1 MAVRFPTQVILV
13 VNCISNEKNNKHEA
27 SLLLGHE
34 RGRNIGVVCCPV
46 GFACLLSAPWF
57 CQTLS
62 QLLGPGTV
70 VVWVA
75 RPRVDWGYETNGT
88 PNLLTDEDSTQAC
101 RQHSCW
107 IHKTQFW
114 VFKLMAH
121 GCRWVSSSMQ
131 STTEKSW
138 DRIEQWR
145 ALEQTMWLLL
155 LDWGPLDYAKSD
167 NTFLRTHMSFSFK
180 SHNLMK
186 TVEGLYM
193 SEPSNLEGSS
203 PWGKWPWKQLRS
215 SRVEVILKHAKVPS
229 VLFKFVMG
237 AGRGKGMW
245 WSSLDRFSGFNNT
258 ERAVGPLC
266 HRHSFGFLTNLTVC
280 NVSGWNPSGK
290 ALKPNWSKQYSNLSS
305 RMLPALPTSIP
316 RLCLLRIVSSSQISS
331 SHTVSA
337 GGLTSERLKSPWS
350 NLSDLSA
357 RLVTSNVRRRRHVY
371 NIVAMNR
378 LLRECNQ
385 RQGDC
390 LLNHPVSRRTRVRAF
405 PWVNAKNGHTELKK
419 SKAVKQEIDQ
429 SKDQHLVIQYASVL
443 LTDDQLEN
451 SSRFRVLQM
460 CLPLHNLRR
469 AAGD

>member
-1 MAVRFPTQVILV
+1 
-13 VNCISNEKNNKHEA
+13 
-27 SLLLGHE
+27 
-34 RGRNIGVVCCPV
+34 
-46 GFACLLSAPWF
+46 
-57 CQTLS
+57 
-62 QLLGPGTV
+62 
-70 VVWVA
+70 
-75 RPRVDWGYETNGT
+75 
-88 PNLLTDEDSTQAC
+88 
-101 RQHSCW
+101 
-107 IHKTQFW
+107 
-114 VFKLMAH
+114 MAH

-131 STTEKSW
+131 TTTEKSW

-145 ALEQTMWLLL
+145 AFEQTMWLLL
-155 LDWGPLDYAKSD
+155 LGWGPLDAKSD
-167 NTFLRTHMSFSFK
+167 NTFFRTHMSFSFK
-180 SHNLMK
+180 SQNLMK

-215 SRVEVILKHAKVPS
+215 SRLEVILKHAKGPS

-237 AGRGKGMW
+237 AGRGT
-245 WSSLDRFSGFNNT
+245 SLDGFSGFNNT
-258 ERAVGPLC
+258 ERATGPLS
-266 HRHSFGFLTNLTVC
+266 HRHSFGFLTNLTAIC
-280 NVSGWNPSGK
+280 NVSGGWNPSAGK
-290 ALKPNWSKQYSNLSS
+290 ALKPNSSKQYSNLSS

-331 SHTVSA
+331 SHTVSG

-357 RLVTSNVRRRRHVY
+357 RLITSNARRRRHVY

-429 SKDQHLVIQYASVL
+429 SKHQHLVIQYASVL